1 MTTKARVLRK
11 PEPQYTEAA
20 RRNGVT
26 GTVVLRS
33 VFSSDGTVKHFV
45 VVSGLPDGLTEQALR
60 AARRI
65 KFVPATIDGRP
76 VSMFIQLEY
85 NFNLY

>member
-1 MTTKARVLRK
+1 MLAK

-20 RRNGVT
+20 RREGVT
-26 GTVVLRS
+26 GVIVLRA
-33 VFSSDGTVKHFV
+33 VFAGDGTVRHILV
-45 VVSGLPDGLTEQALR
+45 LQGLPNGLTAQALK

-65 KFVPATIDGRP
+65 KFVPATIEGRP

-85 NFNLY
+85 NFNLYY

>member
-1 MTTKARVLRK
+1 VKYIIVL
-11 PEPQYTEAA
+11 
-20 RRNGVT
+20 
-26 GTVVLRS
+26 
-33 VFSSDGTVKHFV
+33 
-45 VVSGLPDGLTEQALR
+45 SGLPGGLTERAVE

-65 KFVPATIDGRP
+65 KFFPATKDGRP